1 MIDPG
6 LLLQPATTG
15 WRTFGVLLTV
25 GGAAALVWLMRDAP
39 PGGRGPGDGA
49 VV

>member
-1 MIDPG
+1 
-6 LLLQPATTG
+6 
-15 WRTFGVLLTV
+15 VLLTV